1 MGTRRISK
9 MATSEQKNMELMQ
22 TLDDAWNAQDWALA
36 DRSGRLADAHRCAQH
51 RRHVLHAAY
60 DHGLNLEE

>member
-1 MGTRRISK
+1 MTAAEPFIELRGVSK
-9 MATSEQKNMELMQ
+9 SFAN
-22 TLDDAWNAQDWALA
+22 
-36 DRSGRLADAHRCAQH
+36 AQH